1 MTGGCVPVGSALA
14 ACAAAFAL
22 LCGADGVHGAEPPRG
37 VAVSQASCAAAADES
52 ERHLGRALLVMKDGE
67 IVFER
72 YARGWSSER
81 PHPLASGTKSF
92 CGVLAAR
99 ALQDGVIRSLDQPA
113 SDFIT
118 EWRSDP
124 KAAGITVRQ
133 LLTLTSG
140 LEPDP
145 KALGPQGAGIR
156 DLVDSQGQGPIATRL
171 RKANEEAAARLPDRF
186 QAVIGTPVTTA
197 PGLRFRYGPAHFYA
211 FGAMLERALAA
222 SSVPEK
228 TLWDYMRAR
237 ILIPC
242 GIDAGLDRFAPD
254 SAGKPNLPGGGH
266 LTAREWARFGEMVR
280 LGGRVRG
287 QASSAPDATG
297 GGADGSPGPGA
308 AGAVQAV
315 DPVEV
320 VDAALLAACFQPSE
334 RNGAYGLTWWLL
346 NGKGPGAAVADAA
359 GAGAVER
366 AGAAQ
371 AAQTRPVL
379 DLDGRP
385 ITVVMAAGAGK
396 QRLYV
401 IPECGLV
408 VVRFAA
414 MGRGGMEYDDRAFL
428 QALLGLTAQ
437 GAGAEPGPGANPPAR
452 QPPPRDPAR
461 AP

>member
-156 DLVDSQGQGPIATRL
+156 DLVDSQGQL
-171 RKANEEAAARLPDRF
+171 
-186 QAVIGTPVTTA
+186 
-197 PGLRFRYGPAHFYA
+197 
-211 FGAMLERALAA
+211 
-222 SSVPEK
+222 
-228 TLWDYMRAR
+228 
-237 ILIPC
+237 
-242 GIDAGLDRFAPD
+242 
-254 SAGKPNLPGGGH
+254 
-266 LTAREWARFGEMVR
+266 
-280 LGGRVRG
+280 
-287 QASSAPDATG
+287 
-297 GGADGSPGPGA
+297 
-308 AGAVQAV
+308 
-315 DPVEV
+315 
-320 VDAALLAACFQPSE
+320 
-334 RNGAYGLTWWLL
+334 
-346 NGKGPGAAVADAA
+346 
-359 GAGAVER
+359 
-366 AGAAQ
+366 
-371 AAQTRPVL
+371 
-379 DLDGRP
+379 
-385 ITVVMAAGAGK
+385 MAK
-396 QRLYV
+396 R
-401 IPECGLV
+401 
-408 VVRFAA
+408 
-414 MGRGGMEYDDRAFL
+414 
-428 QALLGLTAQ
+428 
-437 GAGAEPGPGANPPAR
+437 
-452 QPPPRDPAR
+452 
-461 AP
+461 